1 MAGRKNGKLG
11 FTTSQLFNF
20 TRDSYLERTSR
31 PVYAIAFL
39 LPFILFYEIGTLLI
53 NTDVLNRTQVRVVA
67 FVWLQDFLVY
77 LGSGNKLA
85 WIAPPLVVVVILL
98 GLQVASRK
106 PWWFCFSDYLPMV
119 FECILLAVPLIVL
132 SLFFNS
138 PVTGSPRGGASPHSP
153 PTIHSC
159 AVVSEQA
166 AGIDERTP
174 RIGANRL
181 AVGWQ
186 RQAPACRWPVRRMAP
201 SASSEDSACRCHPA
215 RGPKTPTG
223 TMPLLARSTSG
234 ETTSHSLMAD
244 IVTGVGAGIYEE
256 LIFRLVLIC
265 ALMVLLQDVIG
276 IDHKNAVILSV
287 LISAALFSAHH
298 HHIMYFNGHLGRGA
312 PFTWTEFVFRT
323 AAGVYFAALFAI
335 RGFGIAAGTHAF
347 YDIIATIIN
356 AFFFRP

>member
-31 PVYAIAFL
+31 PMYAIAFL
-39 LPFILFYEIGTLLI
+39 LPFILFYEIGTILI
-53 NTDVLNRTQVRVVA
+53 NTDILNRTQVRVVA
-67 FVWLQDFLVY
+67 FVWLQDLLMY
-77 LGSGNKLA
+77 LGTGNKLA
-85 WIAPPLVVVVILL
+85 WLAPPLVVVVILL
-98 GLQVASRK
+98 GLQIASRK
-106 PWWFCFSDYLPMV
+106 PWWFCLSDYTPMV
-119 FECILLAVPLIVL
+119 LECTLLAVPLIVL

-138 PVTGSPRGGASPHSP
+138 PVARPAEGALLPHP
-153 PTIHSC
+153 AAIQPC
-159 AVVSEQA
+159 EVSVAESA
-166 AGIDERTP
+166 APDEPVPAST
-174 RIGANRL
+174 
-181 AVGWQ
+181 
-186 RQAPACRWPVRRMAP
+186 APAPGEPV
-201 SASSEDSACRCHPA
+201 HQ
-215 RGPKTPTG
+215 
-223 TMPLLARSTSG
+223 
-234 ETTSHSLMAD
+234 SLMAD

-256 LIFRLVLIC
+256 LVFRLILIC

-298 HHIMYFNGHLGRGA
+298 HHIAFINGQLGRGA
-312 PFTWTEFVFRT
+312 PFSWTEFVFRT

-356 AFFFRP
+356 AIFFRP